1 MVEFPELLLR
11 ISLGF
16 ITLFI
21 LTRILGRK
29 EISQMTFFN
38 FVSAIAIGSIAANL
52 VVSQNLSIRNGLLAL
67 AGWTI
72 FTLLMD
78 FIDIKSKKARKVTT
92 GDPIVVIKDGKIV
105 EKSLKKSRLDID
117 SLMAMLRQQS
127 VFSMKDVDYAIF
139 ETNGKLSVLKK
150 EEKQNVT
157 KSDLKVT
164 PSTDRIY
171 PIATE
176 VITDGTVLE
185 TNLLKLNLNQ
195 EWLHQQLKLAGI
207 SSPSDVMYA
216 EVQQDG
222 SLFID
227 SKDQILH

>member
-67 AGWTI
+67 AGWTV

-105 EKSLKKSRLDID
+105 EKSLNKSRLDID
-117 SLMAMLRQQS
+117 SLTALLRQQS

-157 KSDLKVT
+157 KSDLKIS
-164 PSTDRIY
+164 PSINMVY

-185 TNLLKLNLNQ
+185 NNLSKLSLNQ
-195 EWLHQQLKLAGI
+195 DWLHQQLRQAGI
-207 SSPSDVMYA
+207 TSPSDVMYA